1 MEKVLIK
8 FKSKE
13 TCKAFAMTGPA
24 NAVIAKYMQR
34 YELTA
39 VNNPNGDIVLLEDGE
54 YFELDGG
61 WHPVI
66 YPAERKYFS
75 IEVI

>member
-8 FKSKE
+8 FKSEE
-13 TCKAFAMTGPA
+13 TRKAFASTGQA
-24 NAVIAKYMQR
+24 NAAIAKYMQH

-39 VNNPNGDIVLLEDGE
+39 VNNPNGDIVILEDDE
-54 YFELDGG
+54 YFELDGR